1 MINCHEMRRGD
12 VLFCEEC
19 GLELQVVNECME
31 AGKEVQD
38 CGCHS
43 INSACTFTCCGHAL
57 KKK

>member
-1 MINCHEMRRGD
+1 MMNCHEMRQGD

-19 GLELQVVNECME
+19 GLELQVVNECLE
-31 AGKEVQD
+31 AGKEVKD

-43 INSACTFTCCGHAL
+43 TNSACMFTCCGHAL